1 MSRSKWRRT
10 GALVTATVQL
20 QRTTTGPNLINTAV
34 ENAKMA
40 ETQIR
45 RARGAYAGL
54 FFLMVRATQQLT
66 VAIQSQ
72 HNLFFTK
79 LLSTESIQPDPVAT
93 SVVPNSVATKLY

>member
-66 VAIQSQ
+66 VAILSQ

-79 LLSTESIQPDPVAT
+79 LLSTD
-93 SVVPNSVATKLY
+93 